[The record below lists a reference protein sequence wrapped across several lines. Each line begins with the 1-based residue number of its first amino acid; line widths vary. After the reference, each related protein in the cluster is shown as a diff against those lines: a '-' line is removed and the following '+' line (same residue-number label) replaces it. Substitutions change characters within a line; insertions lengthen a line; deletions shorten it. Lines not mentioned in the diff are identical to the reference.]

1 MKKKIYALLLF
12 LFFILILC
20 FPRQALQ
27 GSCNG
32 LLLWFNTVLPTL
44 LPFIIL
50 TNLIIRI
57 DAVHYLTFLF
67 SPILQRLFSISEYGC
82 YSMMIGFLCGYP
94 MGAKVTADLLK
105 EQYISLEEGQY
116 LLAVCNNV
124 SPMFFISYVVI
135 QSLQLPQYRVP
146 LLFILYFPP
155 LLYAFLARKK
165 SCASTTKQTGLL
177 SRQSKNVKIQFE
189 MIDTCIMDGFE
200 TITKLGGYIILFSI
214 IAKMVTA
221 LPSTATITENII
233 IGIIEITNGV
243 HKIAVSDSS
252 IQEKV
257 MLMTTLTAFGGLSC
271 IAQTKSMIQNTAL
284 SIKRYLYSKLVIVG
298 ITFLSALLF
307 CVYIL

>member
-27 GSCNG
+27 GSCDG

-57 DAVHYLTFLF
+57 DAVHYLTFFF
-67 SPILQRLFSISEYGC
+67 SPVLKRLFSISEYGC

-105 EQYISLEEGQY
+105 EQRISRQEGQH

-135 QSLQLPQYRVP
+135 QSLKLPQYRWP

-155 LLYAFLARKK
+155 LLYAFLTREKSNTVIIKQEGVLNKK
-165 SCASTTKQTGLL
+165 PKG
-177 SRQSKNVKIQFE
+177 KKIKFE
-189 MIDTCIMDGFE
+189 MVDICIMDGFE

-221 LPSTATITENII
+221 LPYTATITENII
-233 IGIIEITNGV
+233 IGTIEITNGI
-243 HKIAVSDSS
+243 HKIAVSDST

-257 MLMTTLTAFGGLSC
+257 MLITTLNAFGGLSC
-271 IAQTKSMIQNTAL
+271 IAQTKSMIQDTSL
-284 SIKRYLYSKLVIVG
+284 SIKQYIKSKLVIVG
-298 ITFLSALLF
+298 ITFVTALLF
-307 CVYIL
+307 CMYVL